1 MKECNKDDWQIM
13 LQKRSDCHPDPI
25 PKLCN
30 DDITRRLR
38 NLIEICCSMDPDQR
52 PDADSILDD
61 LLSLWNEYHDSVL
74 TIQYNINEYP
84 TDDSRENL
92 LGLAPFEPLT
102 DVPSTINYVHSN
114 SVLDTRD
121 STAEEESSSQLSI
134 NSLSLRNEFTGTD
147 DFDAQL
153 LPESELPQNAF
164 DTVEQYHEP

>member
-1 MKECNKDDWQIM
+1 
-13 LQKRSDCHPDPI
+13 
-25 PKLCN
+25 
-30 DDITRRLR
+30 
-38 NLIEICCSMDPDQR
+38 MDPDQR